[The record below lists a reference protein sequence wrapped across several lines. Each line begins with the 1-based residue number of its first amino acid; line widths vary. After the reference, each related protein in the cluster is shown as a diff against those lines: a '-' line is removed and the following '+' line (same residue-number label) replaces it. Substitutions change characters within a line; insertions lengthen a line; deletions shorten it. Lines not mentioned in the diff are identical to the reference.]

1 MLTSLNVIPFDN
13 KNKFI
18 KIFNSIRGDK
28 VKSAVV
34 RSGGIAVN
42 QLTYYSRSGK
52 LKPSKLYRAAGNEKL
67 ILADENVAMPE
78 GLTRFCSNNFS
89 ERLCVNMALGVLRK
103 IKNPL
108 DLKLGIFDP
117 EAHSPDLLFEALK
130 LCRNPVAVT
139 FDLLPYDRIRRMALS
154 ELGAS
159 AVITRR
165 TSELLNCDFVVAPTK
180 ICAYI
185 PIKKNAVLLTAGK
198 PYVRLFGEIYHS
210 YAVTLPEVF
219 EKLKP
224 DGLSAEY
231 FGSALYT
238 LCGFYQLGSL
248 VPLSCYG
255 KTGGQTVKSLAE
267 IFDYHCR
274 VRSLR

>member
-1 MLTSLNVIPFDN
+1 MLTSLNVIPYDN

-18 KIFNSIRGDK
+18 KIFNSIRGDRIT
-28 VKSAVV
+28 SRVV
-34 RSGGIAVN
+34 RGCIEVN

-52 LKPSKLYRAAGNEKL
+52 IKPGKLLRALGGEKI
-67 ILADENVAMPE
+67 ILADEGAVLPE
-78 GLTRFCSNNFS
+78 SVTRFCSNSFS

-103 IKNPL
+103 MKNPA
-108 DLKLGIFDP
+108 DLRLGIFDP

-139 FDLLPYDRIRRMALS
+139 FDLLPYDRIRRIALS

-165 TSELLNCDFVVAPTK
+165 TSELLNCDFVIAPTK
-180 ICAYI
+180 ICAFI
-185 PIKKNAVLLTAGK
+185 PIKKNAILLTAGK
-198 PYVRLFGEIYHS
+198 PYVRLSGELYHS
-210 YAVTLPEVF
+210 YAVTLPAEF
-219 EKLKP
+219 ERIKP
-224 DGLSAEY
+224 EGLSAEY

-248 VPLSCYG
+248 MPLSCYG
-255 KTGGQTVKSLAE
+255 ESGGQTVKSLAE
-267 IFDYHCR
+267 KI
-274 VRSLR
+274 

>member
-1 MLTSLNVIPFDN
+1 MLTSLNVISFKN
-13 KNKFI
+13 KSKFI
-18 KIFNSIRGDK
+18 KIINNLCGDK
-28 VKSAVV
+28 LKSAVV
-34 RSGGIAVN
+34 RGGGIAIN

-52 LKPSKLYRAAGNEKL
+52 IKPNKLYRAAGDEEI
-67 ILADENVAMPE
+67 ILADENIILPE
-78 GLTRFCSNNFS
+78 GITRFSSNKFS
-89 ERLCVNMALGVLRK
+89 ERLCVNMALGALRK
-103 IKNPL
+103 MKNPA
-108 DLKLGIFDP
+108 DLRLGIFDP

-139 FDLLPYDRIRRMALS
+139 FDTLPYDRIRRIALS

-165 TSELLNCDFVVAPTK
+165 TSELMNCDLIIAPTK

-185 PIKKNAVLLTAGK
+185 PIKKNAILLTAGK
-198 PYVRLFGEIYHS
+198 PYVILPGKVYHS

-219 EKLKP
+219 EKLNP
-224 DGLSAEY
+224 EGLSAEY
-231 FGSALYT
+231 FGSALYS

-255 KTGGQTVKSLAE
+255 ETGGQTVKSLAE
-267 IFDYHCR
+267 R
-274 VRSLR
+274 VNDI